1 MSSNAGLLI
10 VFSGPS
16 GAGKDT
22 ILKKL
27 LQVNQNIKLSISATT
42 RLPRTGEKDGVDY
55 HFLTREKFI
64 SLIEKD
70 EVLEHAEYCGNFYC
84 TPSAPIQNW
93 MSNGNDV
100 ILEIEVQG
108 GAQIKK
114 KCSGCVTIF
123 ILPPSIS
130 VLEQRLRDRHTEDEA
145 TIQKRMH
152 AAREEIQQAKNYDYV
167 VINDTVENAVDAI
180 NTIISAEKHRYIR
193 NDSIIERVLN
203 HVETI

>member
-1 MSSNAGLLI
+1 MSNTGLLI

-27 LQVNQNIKLSISATT
+27 LESSQNIKLSISATT
-42 RLPRTGEKDGVDY
+42 RSPRTGEQDGIDY
-55 HFLTREKFI
+55 HFLTKEKFLQ
-64 SLIEKD
+64 LIEKD
-70 EVLEHAEYCGNFYC
+70 EMLEHAEYCGNFYG
-84 TPSAPIQNW
+84 TPSAPIKNW
-93 MSNGNDV
+93 MNGGNDV

-114 KCSGCVTIF
+114 KRPDCVSIF
-123 ILPPSIS
+123 ILPPSIQE
-130 VLEQRLRDRHTEDEA
+130 LEQRLRARNTENEE
-145 TIQKRMH
+145 TIQKRM
-152 AAREEIQQAKNYDYV
+152 AVAREEIKLAKNYDYV
-167 VINDTVENAVDAI
+167 VINDTVENAVNKI
-180 NTIISAEKHRYIR
+180 HTIISAEKLRYIH

>member
-27 LQVNQNIKLSISATT
+27 LEVNQNVKLSISATT
-42 RLPRTGEKDGVDY
+42 RSPRTGEKDGVDY

-70 EVLEHAEYCGNFYC
+70 EMLEHAEYCGNFYG

-123 ILPPSIS
+123 ILPPSVS

-152 AAREEIQQAKNYDYV
+152 AACEEIEQAKNYDYV
-167 VINDTVENAVDAI
+167 VINNTVENAVDAI

>member
-1 MSSNAGLLI
+1 MTNSGLLI

-22 ILKKL
+22 ILRKL
-27 LQVNQNIKLSISATT
+27 LEVNQNVKLSVSATT
-42 RLPRTGEKDGVDY
+42 RSPRIGEQDGIDY

-64 SLIEKD
+64 LLIEKD
-70 EVLEHAEYCGNFYC
+70 EMLEHAEYCGNFYG
-84 TPSAPIQNW
+84 TPSAPIKNW
-93 MSNGNDV
+93 MNSGNDV

-114 KCSGCVTIF
+114 KCSGCVSIF
-123 ILPPSIS
+123 ILPPS
-130 VLEQRLRDRHTEDEA
+130 VLELEQRLRARNTEDEV

-167 VINDTVENAVDAI
+167 VINDTVDHAVDAI